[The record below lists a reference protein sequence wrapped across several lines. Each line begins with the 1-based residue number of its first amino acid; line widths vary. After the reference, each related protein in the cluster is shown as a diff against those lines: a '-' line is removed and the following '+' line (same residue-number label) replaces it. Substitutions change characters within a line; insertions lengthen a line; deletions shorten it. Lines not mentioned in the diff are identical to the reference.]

1 MLGQEESV
9 ITGTIQGIIQDK
21 VAALLQLRS
30 KLQEMSRSPVLTVSD
45 KANQL
50 LPVQTELE
58 TNLSPT
64 LEKAQSGD
72 LLAIGEAGVYYYRMK
87 KQITDVNDLYAEYT
101 GLGSSAKASVIPGI
115 PNWALYAGGAYIAWR
130 LIRRRR

>member
-1 MLGQEESV
+1 MLGQEENV
-9 ITGTIQGIIQDK
+9 ITGTVQGLIQDK
-21 VAALLQLRS
+21 VAALLQLRT
-30 KLQEMSRSPVLTVSD
+30 KLQEMSRSPVLTISD

-58 TNLSPT
+58 NALTPT

-72 LLAIGEAGVYYYRMK
+72 LIAIGEAGVYYYRME

-101 GLGSSAKASVIPGI
+101 GLGSSAKASMIPGI
-115 PNWALYAGGAYIAWR
+115 PNWVLYAGGAFIVWR
-130 LIRRRR
+130 LIKRR